1 MSTLRTTCN
10 APSSCL
16 GLHKV
21 QSSKPSYLSN
31 FSVLLLMASILVSTD
46 CEGRRQQSAYRTLHP
61 WRIWLI
67 LPWIL
72 PIAAQC
78 QWCFVMV
85 NRPFPKQIF
94 TCGSLLPSGKNHI
107 IFHVHTLHHMH
118 CLIIL
123 TVSPEGSSFTT
134 FNSVKSSLMM
144 FCWVED
150 VHLNRRWWAASPK
163 LRP

>member
-21 QSSKPSYLSN
+21 QSSQPSYLSN
-31 FSVLLLMASILVSTD
+31 FLYFCWWLASILVPTD
-46 CEGRRQQSAYRTLHP
+46 CEGKQQSAYRSLHP

-78 QWCFVMV
+78 RWCFVMV
-85 NRPFPKQIF
+85 NRPFPKQIHVVHCC
-94 TCGSLLPSGKNHI
+94 TNHI

-123 TVSPEGSSFTT
+123 TVSPQGSIFTT
-134 FNSVKSSLMM
+134 FNSVKSSLM
-144 FCWVED
+144 FCWFED
-150 VHLNRRWWAASPK
+150 VHLNRRWWATSPK